1 MDIKISDKKI
11 FEILSFDKVFF
22 KIYLKDYFKRY
33 QINNNDIDFITEA
46 FLKFHNNKI
55 MDIKDLIELGDHVN
69 FNFKAF
75 GLRNFDYPLSEK
87 EIQPSE
93 NFYFVYR
100 KLQTLLNCYH
110 GFWSEIEVIEKESYF
125 HIQLMRIIPFA
136 CNNEL
141 ICQLVLI
148 SNLIKENI
156 PPFIMNSNE
165 LEIYKNC
172 IRTSDALKFKNII
185 EKRSKEELEKMVN
198 LYKKFYQLPE
208 DKDIRDII
216 LLKV

>member
-1 MDIKISDKKI
+1 MDLNISDKKI
-11 FEILSFDKVFF
+11 FEILIHDKVFF

-33 QINNNDIDFITEA
+33 HINNNDIDLVTEA

-55 MDIKDLIELGDHVN
+55 IDIKDLIELGDYIN
-69 FNFKAF
+69 FNFKVF
-75 GLRNFDYPLSEK
+75 GLRSFNYPLNEK
-87 EIQPSE
+87 ETHLSE
-93 NFYFVYR
+93 DFSFIYR
-100 KLQTLLNCYH
+100 KLQTLLNCYY
-110 GFWSEIEVIEKESYF
+110 GFWSEIEVLEKEAYF

-141 ICQLVLI
+141 ICQLILI

-156 PPFIMNSNE
+156 NPFIMEKND
-165 LEIYKNC
+165 LVVYKKC

-185 EKRSKEELEKMVN
+185 GKNSKEELEKMVN

-208 DKDIRDII
+208 DKDIKDII

>member
-33 QINNNDIDFITEA
+33 QINNNDIDFVTEA

-55 MDIKDLIELGDHVN
+55 IDIKDLIDLGDHIN
-69 FNFKAF
+69 FNFKVF
-75 GLRNFDYPLSEK
+75 GLRNFNYPLNEK

-100 KLQTLLNCYH
+100 KLQTLLNCYY

-156 PPFIMNSNE
+156 PPFIMDSNE